1 MDFELFKTIR
11 HAKGNYKK
19 LLYHRFVSHLPHLL
33 LTTLIVLYAPK
44 IVSLTISDIRN
55 LLHDHAYTVIASSAL
70 LAFLATLYIMSRP
83 RKIYLVEVAAFKPC
97 DEHMV
102 TRSFTIKQFAEC
114 GDFLEESLTFQRKM
128 LERAGL
134 GESTYFP
141 MSLVR
146 QPVNLCLANARDE
159 AETVIFG
166 AVNEIFRKT
175 GVAAKDIGVLIV
187 NSSLYSP
194 TPSYTSMIVNRY
206 KLRTNIITY
215 NLGGMGCSAG
225 LIAVD
230 LAKSLLK
237 VRMCYIFLV

>member
-11 HAKGNYKK
+11 QAKSNYKK
-19 LLYHRFVSHLPHLL
+19 LLYHRFVTHLPHLL
-33 LTTLIVLYAPK
+33 VITLILLYAPK
-44 IVSLTISDIRN
+44 LLSLTISDVHN
-55 LLHDHAYTVIASSAL
+55 LLRDHAFTVIASSTL
-70 LAFLATLYIMSRP
+70 LTFLATLYIMSRP
-83 RKIYLVEVAAFKPC
+83 RKIYLVELAAFRPG
-97 DEHMV
+97 DQHMA
-102 TRSFTIKQFAEC
+102 TRSTTIKQFAEC
-114 GDFLEESLTFQRKM
+114 GDFCEESLTFQRKM

-141 MSLVR
+141 MSLIKR
-146 QPVNLCLANARDE
+146 PVNMCLATAREE

-166 AVNEIFRKT
+166 VVSEIFRKT

-194 TPSYTSMIVNRY
+194 TPSYTSMIINRY

-237 VRMCYIFLV
+237 VCVIYPW

>member
-19 LLYHRFVSHLPHLL
+19 LLYHRFVSHFPHLL
-33 LTTLIVLYAPK
+33 LITLILLYAPK
-44 IVSLTISDIRN
+44 ILSLTISDIRN

-70 LAFLATLYIMSRP
+70 LAFLAILYIMSRP
-83 RKIYLVEVAAFKPC
+83 RKIYLIEVAAFKPG
-97 DEHMV
+97 DEHMA

-114 GDFLEESLTFQRKM
+114 GDFREESITFQRKM

-141 MSLVR
+141 MSLVKR
-146 QPVNLCLANARDE
+146 PISMCLATARNE

-166 AVNEIFRKT
+166 VVNEIFRKT
-175 GVAAKDIGVLIV
+175 RVAAKDIGVLIV

-206 KLRTNIITY
+206 KLSTNVITY
-215 NLGGMGCSAG
+215 SLGGMGCSAG
-225 LIAVD
+225 LIAID
-230 LAKSLLK
+230 LAKNLLK
-237 VRMCYIFLV
+237 VRVYI